1 MPKLFATTVY
11 KTTDETDAR
20 EVVAHMLD
28 NNQAVTKE
36 ITPSV
41 VLVEFEY
48 EGRTGFHV
56 VELRVNGYGP
66 NVDIDFE
73 GGEALGE
80 WKNRSIAADGLGGGA
95 DVVDI
100 ECFAVETEYVRPP
113 FNPNFTKYNPT
124 SIGYRLS

>member
-1 MPKLFATTVY
+1 MPKLFATTVHR
-11 KTTDETDAR
+11 TTDETDAR
-20 EVVAHMLD
+20 EVVAYMLD
-28 NNQAVTKE
+28 DNQAVTKE

-80 WKNRSIAADGLGGGA
+80 WKTRELDAGGAA

-100 ECFAVETEYVRPP
+100 ECFTVETEYVQPEY
-113 FNPNFTKYNPT
+113 NPNFTWYNPT
-124 SIGYRLS
+124 SVGYSLG

>member
-11 KTTDETDAR
+11 RTTDETDAR
-20 EVVAHMLD
+20 EVIAHMLD

-41 VLVEFEY
+41 VLVELETAD
-48 EGRTGFHV
+48 GRTGFNV

-66 NVDIDFE
+66 DVDIDFE

-80 WKNRSIAADGLGGGA
+80 WKTRELPASAE
-95 DVVDI
+95 VVDI
-100 ECFAVETEYVRPP
+100 ECFTVETEYVRPP
-113 FNPNFTKYNPT
+113 FNPNFTKYNPL
-124 SIGYRLS
+124 SIAYRLS